1 MPGTMLNA
9 FTCILSLNHSKYMK
23 TQVVLLYPFYSF
35 EKEEN
40 DLSEVSQN
48 VKGRIES

>member
-1 MPGTMLNA
+1 MLDA
-9 FTCILSLNHSKYMK
+9 FTSILSFNHSKYMT
-23 TQVVLLYPFYSF
+23 TQVVLLNPSYRF
-35 EKEEN
+35 KKEN